1 MKLNAPHQPVLRSRN
16 AWHTLRLLPVI
27 AVTAWWL
34 AGCASKPMPVAE
46 MAVSNAAV
54 TQAANAGAA
63 EFAPTEL
70 SAARDKLARANVAIA
85 AKDPSTARWLA
96 DEALVDAR
104 LAEVKA
110 EASRARKSADALQT
124 STRVL
129 REEMSRQ
136 PK

>member
-1 MKLNAPHQPVLRSRN
+1 MNLNFKRHAPPSRPILWR
-16 AWHTLRLLPVI
+16 AWAASPLI
-27 AVTAWWL
+27 AITCLGLGA
-34 AGCASKPMPVAE
+34 CATPPPTAE
-46 MAVSNAAV
+46 MAVSTAAV

-63 EFAPTEL
+63 EFAAAEL
-70 SAARDKLARANVAIA
+70 SAARDKLARANVALA
-85 AKDPSTARWLA
+85 ANDTNTARWLA

-104 LAEVKA
+104 LAEAKA
-110 EASRARKSADALQT
+110 EASRALKSAEAMQT

>member
-1 MKLNAPHQPVLRSRN
+1 MNLTCKRQPHPSHFN
-16 AWHTLRLLPVI
+16 AWQARSTLAVI
-27 AVTAWWL
+27 ALACLSL
-34 AGCASKPMPVAE
+34 AGCASKPPPVAE

-54 TQAANAGAA
+54 AQAANAGAA
-63 EFAPTEL
+63 EYAPAEL

-85 AKDPSTARWLA
+85 AKDQTTARWLA

-104 LAEVKA
+104 LAEAKS
-110 EASRARKSADALQT
+110 EASRARKSAEALQT

-136 PK
+136 LK

>member
-1 MKLNAPHQPVLRSRN
+1 MNLNAPHQPRLRSRH
-16 AWHTLRLLPVI
+16 AWHTLRVLPVI
-27 AVTAWWL
+27 ALASWWL
-34 AGCASKPMPVAE
+34 AGCASKPLPVAE

-63 EFAPTEL
+63 EFAPAEL
-70 SAARDKLARANVAIA
+70 NAARDKLARANVAIA

-110 EASRARKSADALQT
+110 EASRARKSAEAMQT

-129 REEMSRQ
+129 REEMNRQ

>member
-1 MKLNAPHQPVLRSRN
+1 MNLNIKRQPRQSHVGAWRALRP
-16 AWHTLRLLPVI
+16 LPVI
-27 AVTAWWL
+27 AIAGLWL
-34 AGCASKPMPVAE
+34 VGCASNPPPTAE

-63 EFAPTEL
+63 EFAPAEL

-96 DEALVDAR
+96 EEALVDAR

-110 EASRARKSADALQT
+110 EASRARKSAEALQA

-129 REEMSRQ
+129 RQEMNRQ